1 MKKIPALLLVLLV
14 AALICASCAGREPE
28 SNEPAEARIVNYRVY
43 NHTGEIISEMKV
55 TSTGSDGPS
64 SLTVHPGTEGSPD
77 SNYLINSF
85 SDNAAIHHSAKF
97 SYKTAGGFTME
108 VDLPQDGDINIILL
122 PPEDGGIRIEPA
134 AGRE

>member
-1 MKKIPALLLVLLV
+1 MKKITALILVLLA
-14 AALICASCAGREPE
+14 AALICASCAGREPK
-28 SNEPAEARIVNYRVY
+28 ADRIVNFKVY

-108 VDLPQDGDINIILL
+108 VDLPLDGDKIITLL
-122 PPEDGGIRIEPA
+122 PQAEGGIRIEPA